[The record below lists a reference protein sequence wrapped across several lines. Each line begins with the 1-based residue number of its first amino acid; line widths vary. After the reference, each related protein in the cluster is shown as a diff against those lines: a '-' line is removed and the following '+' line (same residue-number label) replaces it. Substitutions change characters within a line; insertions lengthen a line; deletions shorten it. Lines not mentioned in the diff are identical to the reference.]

1 MGVGGSAES
10 IAEHVWRSSPGRG
23 GPRDRYQDRVT
34 WLLLVWGP
42 WGSHSSSLGLFPSLQ
57 NVISR
62 QWATWSQ
69 AKIRQARVP
78 ITDQAPRTAGL
89 QRKVASCWT
98 FIPSSTKC
106 RKQPLPSRAAVRLAD
121 VWKASHSVPENT
133 SIPPGEPDPKVRSS
147 LIDRTFL
154 YSLCP

>member
-78 ITDQAPRTAGL
+78 ITDQAPQDCG
-89 QRKVASCWT
+89 VATEGCILLDLHPFIHKMQKTTLT
-98 FIPSSTKC
+98 FPCCCEVS
-106 RKQPLPSRAAVRLAD
+106 
-121 VWKASHSVPENT
+121 
-133 SIPPGEPDPKVRSS
+133 
-147 LIDRTFL
+147 
-154 YSLCP
+154 

>member
-78 ITDQAPRTAGL
+78 NTDQAPQDCG
-89 QRKVASCWT
+89 VATEGCILLDLHPFIHKMQKTTLT
-98 FIPSSTKC
+98 FPCCCEVS
-106 RKQPLPSRAAVRLAD
+106 
-121 VWKASHSVPENT
+121 
-133 SIPPGEPDPKVRSS
+133 
-147 LIDRTFL
+147 
-154 YSLCP
+154 